1 MSKVIKLLRLLR
13 IQVSPEAGLEPALA
27 RQTES
32 KLSICPRL
40 LAGSSPLRTQYPEGG
55 EGSLKNDFYHIRI
68 VSARLVIMP
77 VYFLREI
84 HDDSQNDE

>member
-32 KLSICPRL
+32 KLSICPRFL
-40 LAGSSPLRTQYPEGG
+40 IAERELVRVRFGLNTPKGG
-55 EGSLKNDFYHIRI
+55 GDG
-68 VSARLVIMP
+68 V
-77 VYFLREI
+77 
-84 HDDSQNDE
+84 